1 MVSIAIPNKFSEFWS
16 TKKKLTDWSVNT
28 RNANLKSRLFHI
40 LTLNKSKNRIPVILK
55 ISDKCSDFFSELNN
69 QSYENEITMKFKY
82 GIEIKGKWSDLYLFL
97 SQLSWLAASLELRV
111 AYPQFCW
118 IQDSQIEII
127 EVVGLIGCLFSCT

>member
-1 MVSIAIPNKFSEFWS
+1 MFRFFFR
-16 TKKKLTDWSVNT
+16 TKQ
-28 RNANLKSRLFHI
+28 
-40 LTLNKSKNRIPVILK
+40 
-55 ISDKCSDFFSELNN
+55 SELWKWNYDEV
-69 QSYENEITMKFKY
+69 QIC
-82 GIEIKGKWSDLYLFL
+82 IEIKGKLSDLYLFL